1 MLITKPIWLIY
12 HPAESEVDPPSLTF
26 PPLRHTANHSY
37 ELMTSELCTEPPS
50 GREIFQQ
57 SNLISSNMGQNRL
70 ATHVQS
76 RLQEGDRPK
85 SRLMDRVSNSI
96 SFMTEYNQP
105 RGPHA
110 KKEMFLEEN
119 KKKTVLLH
127 LFLAHECVF

>member
-1 MLITKPIWLIY
+1 MAHL
-12 HPAESEVDPPSLTF
+12 SSSGVRGRPPSLTF

-110 KKEMFLEEN
+110 RKKRCFWRKI